1 MWLRTQGILGDHD
14 SCIIF
19 HSISDPSPSA
29 PPSNIILA
37 HTHLIDFTCLACPSG
52 PMISHFCI
60 SVAWLISNAVSPHY
74 VLSPLPGNQAL
85 LQKAMTVL
93 GLGSVYYH
101 ALSSPLC
108 PWGVFYLVTVCS
120 GSLLPSGCS
129 LVAASGGCSPVAVH
143 RLLLVVAFLV
153 VWALGCVAFGSCS
166 SQALELWLSS
176 CGPGAYLLRD
186 RCEISPD
193 QGLNPRLLH
202 WQADALPLRPQGSP
216 LCVFISY
223 FSLTAFLEYF
233 YEQLHQIIF
242 PIFQKLNSLL
252 LPAQMMC
259 SILRLSLSPVF
270 TLKLIFLTGI
280 WLLYNV
286 VCFCCTVK

>member
-1 MWLRTQGILGDHD
+1 
-14 SCIIF
+14 
-19 HSISDPSPSA
+19 
-29 PPSNIILA
+29 
-37 HTHLIDFTCLACPSG
+37 
-52 PMISHFCI
+52 MISHFCI
-60 SVAWLISNAVSPHY
+60 SVAWLISNAGSPHY

-101 ALSSPLC
+101 ALSSQLC
-108 PWGVFYLVTVCS
+108 PWGVLFSYCLCWVFVAEWLFSSCGKRGLLSSCS
-120 GSLLPSGCS
+120 
-129 LVAASGGCSPVAVH
+129 AQASAGGGFSCEA
-143 RLLLVVAFLV
+143 L
-153 VWALGCVAFGSCS
+153 ALGCVAFGSCS

-176 CGPGAYLLRD
+176 CGPGAYLLHD

-202 WQADALPLRPQGSP
+202 WQADALPPRPQGSP
-216 LCVFISY
+216 PCVFISY
-223 FSLTAFLEYF
+223 FSLSAFLEYF

-259 SILRLSLSPVF
+259 STLRLSLSPVF

-280 WLLYNV
+280 
-286 VCFCCTVK
+286 